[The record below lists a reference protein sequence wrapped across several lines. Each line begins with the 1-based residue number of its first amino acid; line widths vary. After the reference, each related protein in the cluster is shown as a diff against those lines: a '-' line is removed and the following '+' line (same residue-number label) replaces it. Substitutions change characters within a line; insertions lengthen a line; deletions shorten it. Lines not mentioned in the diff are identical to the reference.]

1 MSAQLV
7 GNASMNWI
15 LVNKLK
21 SSNIETCLQ
30 AGKKIASQST
40 DAALRD
46 ARKILESRS
55 ADTRTG
61 AVYIAL
67 SLPTVHARRI
77 ISTLVQDKS
86 SDVRIET
93 LRILKSQNQVD
104 YSAEAASCLNDPED
118 EVILQAIETIISLQ
132 NEGSGSYLAPLLTHS
147 SKTIRHQTYISAKD
161 YWKYE
166 HLDQLKACMKMA
178 DLTISE
184 QINDTIRSIEA
195 RTQLL
200 SLAIEKGGNGTTGVV
215 AQPRFK
221 SSANKGYNQQ
231 PVIIQQVQQAP
242 NPYGDLMD
250 DNGDIE
256 DMDGFTGV
264 IKEVTVQDLI
274 QLACINRKSQAF
286 KIKTRA
292 GSGEIYVR
300 EGEIV
305 HATFGNGEVGQD
317 ALFSILSFSKGQFKE
332 MKYSDPKEQT
342 ITAPW
347 EFLLMEAARIQ
358 DENSGSPED
367 LESM

>member
-1 MSAQLV
+1 MSAQSV

-61 AVYIAL
+61 AIFIAL

-77 ISTLVQDKS
+77 ISTLLQDKNS
-86 SDVRIET
+86 QVRIET
-93 LRILKSQNQVD
+93 LRILRTQNQVE

-118 EVILQAIETIISLQ
+118 EVILEAIETVTSLQ
-132 NEGSGSYLAPLLTHS
+132 SEGSGSYLAPLLTHT
-147 SKTIRHQTYISAKD
+147 SKNIRHQTFIAARD
-161 YWKYE
+161 FWKYE

-184 QINDTIRSIEA
+184 QINETIRSIEE
-195 RTQLL
+195 RTKLL
-200 SLAIEKGGNGTTGVV
+200 SLAIEKGGNGKTGVV

-231 PVIIQQVQQAP
+231 PVIIQQVQSP
-242 NPYGDLMD
+242 SNPYDLMD
-250 DNGDIE
+250 DNSDLE

-274 QLACINRKSQAF
+274 QLACVNRKSQAF
-286 KIKTRA
+286 KIKTRE
-292 GSGEIYVR
+292 GTGEIYVKD
-300 EGEIV
+300 GEIV
-305 HATFGNGEVGQD
+305 HATFSNGDIGQD

-332 MKYSDPKEQT
+332 MRYSDPKEQT
-342 ITAPW
+342 ITSPW

-358 DENSGSPED
+358 DESSGSPED